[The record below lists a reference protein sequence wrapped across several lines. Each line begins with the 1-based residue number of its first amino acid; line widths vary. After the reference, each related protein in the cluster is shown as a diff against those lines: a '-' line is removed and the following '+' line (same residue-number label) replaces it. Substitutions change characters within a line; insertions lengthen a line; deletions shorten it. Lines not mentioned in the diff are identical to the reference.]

1 MPLRLPFVVPVLP
14 VEPIV
19 KAILAGWDLFW
30 QGLLSGDLQWLWWIW
45 NGTPMWTLSDRS
57 LTSYIKLQEVA
68 STIVNDPTLS
78 DHALAERARAH
89 LQILERPEFAKWNH
103 LQWLADIGREM
114 KVEPRE
120 LEELVSA
127 ATARRFFDAMMQ
139 TADEF
144 NLRNG
149 RRHACAETQDP
160 LNISRGLLV
169 VLELHTLLF
178 MVWWHAM
185 WYPCP
190 PGGPADILRRD
201 NYTCFMTGTV
211 DERATWARRV
221 SAKTV
226 GQLYIVP
233 IFTHQI
239 TDPCTDLQQERSR
252 LGPEPEDALTELDD
266 IGGASQYYKTL
277 NFFRTFGEIPH
288 DGAQVSEVGTPQNCL
303 LLERKAR
310 LAFRHMTWTLVAT
323 TIPNTYKIRS
333 YTSPDGACSY
343 GTSHIHEY
351 VTFTEPT
358 GSHGAG
364 DVKSQGPGTLPDP
377 NLLRAHAIF
386 ANVIHLSGMGFM
398 CDTDR
403 WLRS

>member
-1 MPLRLPFVVPVLP
+1 
-14 VEPIV
+14 
-19 KAILAGWDLFW
+19 
-30 QGLLSGDLQWLWWIW
+30 
-45 NGTPMWTLSDRS
+45 
-57 LTSYIKLQEVA
+57 
-68 STIVNDPTLS
+68 
-78 DHALAERARAH
+78 
-89 LQILERPEFAKWNH
+89 
-103 LQWLADIGREM
+103 M

-139 TADEF
+139 TADEL
-144 NLRNG
+144 NLRKG
-149 RRHACAETQDP
+149 HRHACAEVCACVRLAQTQDP
-160 LNISRGLLV
+160 LNISQGLLV

-185 WYPCP
+185 WYPFFNFE
-190 PGGPADILRRD
+190 PGTNFLDPVRSTWWTRGRMRPILRRD

-211 DERATWARRV
+211 DERTTWARRV

-233 IFTHQI
+233 IFTHPI
-239 TDPCTDLQQERSR
+239 TDPSTDLQQERSR

-303 LLERKAR
+303 LLERTAR

-333 YTSPDGACSY
+333 YASPDGACSY
-343 GTSHIHEY
+343 GTRHINEY
-351 VTFTEPT
+351 VTFTEP
-358 GSHGAG
+358 SHGGG
-364 DVKSQGPGTLPDP
+364 DVKSQGTLPDP
-377 NLLRAHAIF
+377 NLLRAHAIL